1 MDIET
6 SQTSMSGI
14 MKISD
19 KEFDLL
25 RSLIHSHFGININE
39 QKRTLLVVRLQ
50 KLLQAKGFETFR
62 EYYNY
67 LIRDSSPNR
76 LHELIDSISTNFSF
90 FFREH
95 NHFDYLSKTV
105 LPLIV
110 ERQEKRNSKNI
121 RIWSAGCSTGEE
133 PYTIVMLM
141 LEFLGMEYAIWNVGL
156 LATDISTRA
165 LKKAMRGIY
174 SQDKMRHVPTRLKK
188 KFFNKADEG
197 KLVINETIRN
207 NVTFRRLNLME
218 PTFPFKKKFHI
229 IFCRNVMIYFNKKTR
244 NDLIR
249 KFHQVSEPGS
259 FLFIGHSEALN
270 IRENLYKYVM
280 PSTYVR
286 I

>member
-1 MDIET
+1 MGIKT
-6 SQTSMSGI
+6 SKASMSGI

-19 KEFDLL
+19 KEFYSL
-25 RSLIHSHFGININE
+25 RSLILEHFGINIQE

-50 KLLQAKGFETFR
+50 KLLQAQGFKTFR

-67 LIRDSSPNR
+67 LIRDSSPDR

-95 NHFDYLSKTV
+95 KHFDYFSKTV
-105 LPLIV
+105 LPLLV
-110 ERQEKRNSKNI
+110 ERQKKRNSKNI

-141 LEFLGMEYAIWNVGL
+141 LEFFGIEYAMWNAGV

-165 LKKAMRGIY
+165 LKKAMKGIY
-174 SQDKMRHVPTRLKK
+174 SQDKIRHVPAGLNK

-207 NVTFRRLNLME
+207 NVTFRRLNLMK

-229 IFCRNVMIYFNKKTR
+229 IFCRNVMIYFNQQTR

-249 KFHQVSEPGS
+249 KFHNVSKPGS
-259 FLFIGHSEALN
+259 FLFIGHSETLDTS
-270 IRENLYKYVM
+270 RNLYKYVM
-280 PSTYVR
+280 PATYMR

>member
-1 MDIET
+1 MET
-6 SQTSMSGI
+6 TAPPSMSGI

-19 KEFDLL
+19 KEFDSL
-25 RSLIHSHFGININE
+25 RSLIKRHFGININE
-39 QKRTLLVVRLQ
+39 QKRTLLAVRLQ
-50 KLLQAKGFETFR
+50 KLLQAQGFKTFG

-67 LIRDSSPNR
+67 LIRDSSPDK
-76 LHELIDSISTNFSF
+76 LHELVNRISTNFSI
-90 FFREH
+90 FFREN
-95 NHFDYLSKTV
+95 NHFDYFSETV

-141 LEFLGMEYAIWNVGL
+141 LEFFGMEYAMWNAGV

-174 SQDKMRHVPTRLKK
+174 SQDKTRHVPAGLKK
-188 KFFNKADEG
+188 KFFNKAGEG

-229 IFCRNVMIYFNKKTR
+229 IFCRNVMIYFNQQTR
-244 NDLIR
+244 NNLAR
-249 KFHQVSEPGS
+249 KFHHVSEPGS
-259 FLFIGHSEALN
+259 FLFIGHSETLDTSQT
-270 IRENLYKYVM
+270 LYKYVM